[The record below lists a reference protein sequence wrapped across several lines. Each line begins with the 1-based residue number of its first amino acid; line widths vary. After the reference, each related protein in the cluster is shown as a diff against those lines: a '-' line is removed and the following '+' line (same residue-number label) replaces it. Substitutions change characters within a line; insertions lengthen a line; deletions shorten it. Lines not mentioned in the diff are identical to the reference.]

1 MKIKKEYIAQ
11 SDGEENRMSNYT
23 QTFEADTGKILNIVI
38 NSLYSERDIFL
49 RELLS
54 NASDAIQKRKFLGQT
69 DPSILNIEADNIEII
84 VNKKK
89 KIIEITDTGI
99 GLTEAELAETLG
111 TIAKSG
117 TSAFLKEMEGE
128 ENSKDAAKTLIGQ
141 FGVGFY
147 SAFMVAD
154 KVEVVSRKA
163 GDTQCSSWESDGQS
177 GFSISNSKE
186 EQAVGTKIRL
196 SLKKDAK
203 EFADPDKIKGLIKKY
218 SDHISFPINIK
229 EADGEIEQV
238 NSATAIWTKT
248 ASEISKE
255 EYKEFYNSTFGTF
268 DEPFATLHNKS
279 EGTLEFTN
287 LLFIP
292 KTAPFDLFDPERKTK
307 INLYINRVFISND
320 LDGVIPTWLRF
331 VKGILDTT
339 SLDLN
344 VSREMVQ
351 NNPVLKKIS
360 KSLTKRVLSELKK
373 RLKKDEEAYDAF
385 WEQFGKVLKE
395 GLYEDLENK
404 DKIAEIIKVHSLKE
418 DKLITLQGYI
428 DSMVDGQDKIY
439 VLTADTLAQAQSSP
453 HLEGFK
459 AKGIDVLLMT
469 DPIDAFW
476 TSQMRSFQE
485 KNFVSISREKYDIT
499 KLGDVKE
506 EDVEE
511 TKNTDETYSPIIKEC
526 LGEMVEDVKASN
538 NLVDSPVR
546 LVAGEGGLD
555 FNLERILKAQNP
567 DFEGS
572 KKILEINTNHD
583 LIKKLPALPSE
594 TQKSLCRVLFEQARI
609 LDGEMPS
616 DSLQFSKDLITIGLK
631 LK

>member
-1 MKIKKEYIAQ
+1 MIKECIAQ
-11 SDGEENRMSNYT
+11 TGNQETRMSNYT

-38 NSLYSERDIFL
+38 NSLYSDRDIFL

-69 DPSILNIEADNIEII
+69 DPAVLNNEIDNIEIV

-99 GLTEAELAETLG
+99 GLTDAELAETLG

-117 TSAFLKEMEGE
+117 TSAFLQELDGE
-128 ENSKDAAKTLIGQ
+128 ESSKDAAKTLIGQ

-163 GDTQCSSWESDGQS
+163 GTSKSSIWESDGQS
-177 GFSISNSKE
+177 GFSINNSE
-186 EQAVGTKIRL
+186 DEQVVGTKIIL
-196 SLKKDAK
+196 HLKKDAK
-203 EFADPDKIKGLIKKY
+203 EFATTDKIKSLIKKY
-218 SDHISFPINIK
+218 SDHISVPINIK
-229 EADGEIEQV
+229 EADGEIEQA
-238 NSATAIWTKT
+238 NSATAIWTKAT
-248 ASEISKE
+248 SEISDE

-320 LDGVIPTWLRF
+320 LEGVIPTWLRF
-331 VKGILDTT
+331 IKGILDTT

-373 RLKKDEEAYDAF
+373 RLKKDEVAYDAF

-395 GLYEDLENK
+395 GLYEDIENK
-404 DKIAEIIKVHSLKE
+404 DKIAEIIRVRSFKE
-418 DKLITLQGYI
+418 DKLITLQSYL
-428 DSMVDGQDKIY
+428 DSMIDGQDKIY
-439 VLTADTLAQAQSSP
+439 VLTADTLEQAQSSP

-459 AKGIDVLLMT
+459 AQGIDVLLMT

-476 TSQMRSFQE
+476 TSQMKSFQE
-485 KNFVSISREKYDIT
+485 KDFLSISREKYDIS
-499 KLGDVKE
+499 KLGEVKD
-506 EDVEE
+506 EDGEDNE
-511 TKNTDETYSPIIKEC
+511 NTDEVYSPIVKEC
-526 LGEMVEDVKASN
+526 LGDLVEDVKASK
-538 NLVDSPVR
+538 NLIDSPVR

-567 DFEGS
+567 EFEGS
-572 KKILEINTNHD
+572 KKVLEINLTHK
-583 LIKKLPALPSE
+583 LIKKLPALSSE

-616 DSLQFSKDLITIGLK
+616 NSLQFSKDLIALGLK
-631 LK
+631 IV

>member
-1 MKIKKEYIAQ
+1 MIKECIAQ
-11 SDGEENRMSNYT
+11 TGNQETRMSNYT

-38 NSLYSERDIFL
+38 NSLYSDRDIFL

-69 DPSILNIEADNIEII
+69 DPAVLNNEIDNIEIV

-99 GLTEAELAETLG
+99 GLTDAELAETLG

-117 TSAFLKEMEGE
+117 TSAFLQELDGE
-128 ENSKDAAKTLIGQ
+128 ESSKDAAKTLIGQ

-163 GDTQCSSWESDGQS
+163 GTSKSSIWESDGQS
-177 GFSISNSKE
+177 GFSINNSE
-186 EQAVGTKIRL
+186 DEQVVGTKIIL
-196 SLKKDAK
+196 HLKKDAK
-203 EFADPDKIKGLIKKY
+203 EFATTDKIKSLIKKY
-218 SDHISFPINIK
+218 SDHISVPINIK
-229 EADGEIEQV
+229 EADGEIEQA
-238 NSATAIWTKT
+238 NSATAIWTKAT
-248 ASEISKE
+248 SEISDE

-320 LDGVIPTWLRF
+320 LEGVIPTWLRF
-331 VKGILDTT
+331 IKGILDTT

-373 RLKKDEEAYDAF
+373 RLKKDEVAYDAF

-395 GLYEDLENK
+395 GLYEDIENK
-404 DKIAEIIKVHSLKE
+404 DKIAEIIRVRSFKE
-418 DKLITLQGYI
+418 DKLITLQSYL
-428 DSMVDGQDKIY
+428 DSMIDGQDKIY
-439 VLTADTLAQAQSSP
+439 VLTADTLEQAQSSP

-459 AKGIDVLLMT
+459 AQGIDVLLMT

-476 TSQMRSFQE
+476 TSQMKSFQE
-485 KNFVSISREKYDIT
+485 KDFLSISREKYDIS
-499 KLGDVKE
+499 KLGEVKD
-506 EDVEE
+506 EDGEDNE
-511 TKNTDETYSPIIKEC
+511 NTNEVYSPIIKEC
-526 LGEMVEDVKASN
+526 LGDLVEDVKASK
-538 NLVDSPVR
+538 NLIDSPVR

-567 DFEGS
+567 EFEGS
-572 KKILEINTNHD
+572 KKVLEINLTHK
-583 LIKKLPALPSE
+583 LIKKLPALSSE

-616 DSLQFSKDLITIGLK
+616 NSLQFSKDLIALGLK
-631 LK
+631 VE

>member
-1 MKIKKEYIAQ
+1 
-11 SDGEENRMSNYT
+11 MSNYT

-38 NSLYSERDIFL
+38 NSLYSDRDIFL

-69 DPSILNIEADNIEII
+69 DPAVLNNEIDNIEIV

-99 GLTEAELAETLG
+99 GLTDAELAETLG

-117 TSAFLKEMEGE
+117 TSAFLQELDGE
-128 ENSKDAAKTLIGQ
+128 ESSKDAAKTLIGQ

-163 GDTQCSSWESDGQS
+163 GTSKSSIWESDGQS
-177 GFSISNSKE
+177 GFSINNSE
-186 EQAVGTKIRL
+186 DEQVVGTKIIL
-196 SLKKDAK
+196 HLKKDAK
-203 EFADPDKIKGLIKKY
+203 EFATTDKIKSLIKKY
-218 SDHISFPINIK
+218 SDHISVPINIK
-229 EADGEIEQV
+229 EADGEIEQA
-238 NSATAIWTKT
+238 NSATAIWTKAT
-248 ASEISKE
+248 SEISDE

-320 LDGVIPTWLRF
+320 LEGVIPTWLRF
-331 VKGILDTT
+331 IKGILDTT

-373 RLKKDEEAYDAF
+373 RLKKDEVAYDAF

-395 GLYEDLENK
+395 GLYEDIENK
-404 DKIAEIIKVHSLKE
+404 DKIAEIIRVRSFKE
-418 DKLITLQGYI
+418 DKLITLQSYL
-428 DSMVDGQDKIY
+428 DSMIDGQDKIY
-439 VLTADTLAQAQSSP
+439 VLTADTLEQAQSSP

-459 AKGIDVLLMT
+459 AQGIDVLLMT

-476 TSQMRSFQE
+476 TSQMKSFQE
-485 KNFVSISREKYDIT
+485 KDFLSISREKYDIS
-499 KLGDVKE
+499 KLGEVKD
-506 EDVEE
+506 EDGEDNE
-511 TKNTDETYSPIIKEC
+511 NTDEVYSPIIKEC
-526 LGEMVEDVKASN
+526 LGDLVEDVKASK
-538 NLVDSPVR
+538 NLIDSPVR

-567 DFEGS
+567 EFEGS
-572 KKILEINTNHD
+572 KKVLEINLTHK
-583 LIKKLPALPSE
+583 LIKKLPALSSE

-616 DSLQFSKDLITIGLK
+616 NSLQFSKDLIALGLK
-631 LK
+631 VV

>member
-1 MKIKKEYIAQ
+1 MIKECIAQ
-11 SDGEENRMSNYT
+11 TGNQETRMSNYT

-38 NSLYSERDIFL
+38 NSLYSDRDIFL

-69 DPSILNIEADNIEII
+69 DPAVLNNEIDNIEIVI
-84 VNKKK
+84 NKKK

-99 GLTEAELAETLG
+99 GLSDAELAETLG

-117 TSAFLKEMEGE
+117 TSAFLQELDGE
-128 ENSKDAAKTLIGQ
+128 ESSKDAAKTLIGQ

-163 GDTQCSSWESDGQS
+163 GTSKSSIWESDGQS
-177 GFSISNSKE
+177 GFAINNSE
-186 EQAVGTKIRL
+186 DDQAVGTKIVL
-196 SLKKDAK
+196 HLKKDAK
-203 EFADPDKIKGLIKKY
+203 EFATSDKIKSLIKKY
-218 SDHISFPINIK
+218 SDHISVPINIK
-229 EADGEIEQV
+229 ETDGEVEQV
-238 NSATAIWTKT
+238 NSATAIWTKPT
-248 ASEISKE
+248 SKISDE
-255 EYKEFYNSTFGTF
+255 DYKEFYNSTFGTF

-320 LDGVIPTWLRF
+320 LEGVIPTWLRF
-331 VKGILDTT
+331 IKGILDTS

-373 RLKKDEEAYDAF
+373 RLKKDEVAYDAF

-395 GLYEDLENK
+395 GLYEDIENK
-404 DKIAEIIKVHSLKE
+404 DKIAEIIRVRSLKE
-418 DKLITLQGYI
+418 DKLITLQSYI
-428 DSMVDGQDKIY
+428 ESMVDGQDKIY
-439 VLTADTLAQAQSSP
+439 VLTADTMAQAQSSP

-476 TSQMRSFQE
+476 TSQMRSFEE
-485 KNFVSISREKYDIT
+485 KDFVSISREKYDIA
-499 KLGDVKE
+499 KLGEVKDG
-506 EDVEE
+506 DVEE
-511 TKNTDETYSPIIKEC
+511 TENADETYSPIIKEC

-572 KKILEINTNHD
+572 KKILEINTNHE

>member
-1 MKIKKEYIAQ
+1 MIKECIAQ
-11 SDGEENRMSNYT
+11 TGNQETRMSNYT

-38 NSLYSERDIFL
+38 NSLYSDRDIFL

-69 DPSILNIEADNIEII
+69 DPVVLNDENDNIEIVI
-84 VNKKK
+84 NKKK

-99 GLTEAELAETLG
+99 GLTDAELAETLG

-117 TSAFLKEMEGE
+117 TSAFLQELDGE
-128 ENSKDAAKTLIGQ
+128 ESSKDAAKTLIGQ

-163 GDTQCSSWESDGQS
+163 GTSKSSIWESDGQS
-177 GFSISNSKE
+177 GFAINNSE
-186 EQAVGTKIRL
+186 DQQAVGTKIIL
-196 SLKKDAK
+196 HLKKDAK
-203 EFADPDKIKGLIKKY
+203 EFATTDKIKSLIKKY
-218 SDHISFPINIK
+218 SDHISVPINIK

-238 NSATAIWTKT
+238 NSATAIWTKAT
-248 ASEISKE
+248 SKISDE
-255 EYKEFYNSTFGTF
+255 EYKEFYNSTFGAF

-320 LDGVIPTWLRF
+320 LEGVIPTWLRF
-331 VKGILDTT
+331 IKGILDTT

-373 RLKKDEEAYDAF
+373 RLKKDEVAYDAF

-395 GLYEDLENK
+395 GLYEDIENK
-404 DKIAEIIKVHSLKE
+404 DKIAEIIRVRSLKE
-418 DKLITLQGYI
+418 DKLITLQSYI
-428 DSMVDGQDKIY
+428 DSMIDGQDKIY
-439 VLTADTLAQAQSSP
+439 VLTADTLEQAQSSP

-459 AKGIDVLLMT
+459 AQGIDVLLMT

-476 TSQMRSFQE
+476 TSQMKSFQE
-485 KNFVSISREKYDIT
+485 KDFLSISREKYDIS
-499 KLGDVKE
+499 KLGEVKDDDGGDNE
-506 EDVEE
+506 S
-511 TKNTDETYSPIIKEC
+511 TDEVYSPIIKEC
-526 LGEMVEDVKASN
+526 LGDLVEDVKASK
-538 NLVDSPVR
+538 NLIDSPVR
-546 LVAGEGGLD
+546 LVAGDGGLD

-567 DFEGS
+567 EFEGS
-572 KKILEINTNHD
+572 KKVLEINLRHE
-583 LIKKLPALPSE
+583 LIKKLPALSSE

-616 DSLQFSKDLITIGLK
+616 NSLQFSKDLITLGLK
-631 LK
+631 VV

>member
-1 MKIKKEYIAQ
+1 MIKECIAQ
-11 SDGEENRMSNYT
+11 TGNQETRMSNYT

-38 NSLYSERDIFL
+38 NSLYSDRDIFL

-69 DPSILNIEADNIEII
+69 DPAVLNNEIDNIEIV

-99 GLTEAELAETLG
+99 GLTDAELAETLG

-117 TSAFLKEMEGE
+117 TSAFLQELDGE
-128 ENSKDAAKTLIGQ
+128 ESSKDAAKTLIGQ

-163 GDTQCSSWESDGQS
+163 GTSKSSIWESDGQS
-177 GFSISNSKE
+177 GFSINNSE
-186 EQAVGTKIRL
+186 DEQVVGTKIIL
-196 SLKKDAK
+196 HLKKDAK
-203 EFADPDKIKGLIKKY
+203 EFATTDKIKSLIKKY
-218 SDHISFPINIK
+218 SDHISVPINIK
-229 EADGEIEQV
+229 EADGEVEQA
-238 NSATAIWTKT
+238 NSATAIWTKAT
-248 ASEISKE
+248 SEISDE

-320 LDGVIPTWLRF
+320 LEGVIPTWLRF
-331 VKGILDTT
+331 IKGILDTT

-373 RLKKDEEAYDAF
+373 RLKKDEVAYDAF

-395 GLYEDLENK
+395 GLYEDIENK
-404 DKIAEIIKVHSLKE
+404 DKIAEIIRVRSFKE
-418 DKLITLQGYI
+418 DKLITLQSYI
-428 DSMVDGQDKIY
+428 DSMIDGQDKIY
-439 VLTADTLAQAQSSP
+439 VLTADTLEQAQSSP

-459 AKGIDVLLMT
+459 AQGIDVLLMT

-476 TSQMRSFQE
+476 TSQMKSFQE
-485 KNFVSISREKYDIT
+485 KDFLSISREKYDIS
-499 KLGDVKE
+499 KLGEVKD
-506 EDVEE
+506 EDGEDNE
-511 TKNTDETYSPIIKEC
+511 NTDEVYSPIIKEC
-526 LGEMVEDVKASN
+526 LGDLVEDVKASK
-538 NLVDSPVR
+538 NLIDSPVR

-567 DFEGS
+567 EFEGS
-572 KKILEINTNHD
+572 KKVLEINLTHK
-583 LIKKLPALPSE
+583 LIKKLPALSSE

-616 DSLQFSKDLITIGLK
+616 NSLQFSKDLIALGLK
-631 LK
+631 VV

>member
-1 MKIKKEYIAQ
+1 MIKECIAQ
-11 SDGEENRMSNYT
+11 TGNQETRMSNYT

-38 NSLYSERDIFL
+38 NSLYSDRDIFL

-69 DPSILNIEADNIEII
+69 DPAVLNNEIDNIEIV

-99 GLTEAELAETLG
+99 GLTDAELAETLG

-117 TSAFLKEMEGE
+117 TSAFLQELDGE
-128 ENSKDAAKTLIGQ
+128 ESSKDAAKTLIGQ

-163 GDTQCSSWESDGQS
+163 GTSKSSIWESDGQS
-177 GFSISNSKE
+177 GFSINNSE
-186 EQAVGTKIRL
+186 DEQVVGTKIIL
-196 SLKKDAK
+196 HLKKDAK
-203 EFADPDKIKGLIKKY
+203 EFATTDKIKSLIKKY
-218 SDHISFPINIK
+218 SDHISVPINIK
-229 EADGEIEQV
+229 EADGEIEQA
-238 NSATAIWTKT
+238 NSATAIWTKAT
-248 ASEISKE
+248 SEISDE

-279 EGTLEFTN
+279 EGKLEFTN

-320 LDGVIPTWLRF
+320 LEGVIPTWLRF
-331 VKGILDTT
+331 IKGILDTT

-373 RLKKDEEAYDAF
+373 RLKKDEVAYDAF

-395 GLYEDLENK
+395 GLYEDIENK
-404 DKIAEIIKVHSLKE
+404 DKIAEIIRVRSFKE
-418 DKLITLQGYI
+418 DKLITLQSYL
-428 DSMVDGQDKIY
+428 DSMIDGQDKIY
-439 VLTADTLAQAQSSP
+439 VLTADTLEQAQSSP

-459 AKGIDVLLMT
+459 AQGIDVLLMT

-476 TSQMRSFQE
+476 TSQMKSFQE
-485 KNFVSISREKYDIT
+485 KDFLSISREKYDIS
-499 KLGDVKE
+499 KLGEVKD
-506 EDVEE
+506 EDGEDNE
-511 TKNTDETYSPIIKEC
+511 NTDEVYSPIIKEC
-526 LGEMVEDVKASN
+526 LGDLVEDVKASK
-538 NLVDSPVR
+538 NLIDSPVR

-567 DFEGS
+567 EFEGS
-572 KKILEINTNHD
+572 KKVLEINLTHK
-583 LIKKLPALPSE
+583 LIKKLPALSSE

-616 DSLQFSKDLITIGLK
+616 NSLQFSKDLIALGLK
-631 LK
+631 VV

>member
-1 MKIKKEYIAQ
+1 MIKECIAQ
-11 SDGEENRMSNYT
+11 TGNQETRMSNYT

-38 NSLYSERDIFL
+38 NSLYSDRDIFL

-54 NASDAIQKRKFLGQT
+54 NASDAIQKRKFLCQT
-69 DPSILNIEADNIEII
+69 DPAVLNNEIDNIEIV

-99 GLTEAELAETLG
+99 GLTDAELAETLG

-117 TSAFLKEMEGE
+117 TSAFLQELDGE
-128 ENSKDAAKTLIGQ
+128 ESSKDAAKTLIGQ

-163 GDTQCSSWESDGQS
+163 GTSKSSIWESDGQS
-177 GFSISNSKE
+177 GFSINNSE
-186 EQAVGTKIRL
+186 DEQVVGTKIIL
-196 SLKKDAK
+196 HLKKDAK
-203 EFADPDKIKGLIKKY
+203 EFATTDKIKSLIKKY
-218 SDHISFPINIK
+218 SDHISVPINIK
-229 EADGEIEQV
+229 EADGEVEQA
-238 NSATAIWTKT
+238 NSATAIWTKAT
-248 ASEISKE
+248 SEISDE

-320 LDGVIPTWLRF
+320 LEGVIPTWLRF
-331 VKGILDTT
+331 IKGILDTS

-373 RLKKDEEAYDAF
+373 RLKKDEVAYDAF

-395 GLYEDLENK
+395 GLYEDIENK
-404 DKIAEIIKVHSLKE
+404 DKIAEIIRVRSFKE
-418 DKLITLQGYI
+418 DKLITLQSYL
-428 DSMVDGQDKIY
+428 DSMIDGQDKIY
-439 VLTADTLAQAQSSP
+439 VLTADTLEQAQSSP

-459 AKGIDVLLMT
+459 AQGIDVLLMT

-476 TSQMRSFQE
+476 TSQMKSFQE
-485 KNFVSISREKYDIT
+485 KDFLSISREKYDIS
-499 KLGDVKE
+499 KLGEVKD
-506 EDVEE
+506 EDGEDNE
-511 TKNTDETYSPIIKEC
+511 NTDEVYSPIVKEC
-526 LGEMVEDVKASN
+526 LGDLVEDVKASK
-538 NLVDSPVR
+538 NLIDSPVR

-567 DFEGS
+567 EFEGS
-572 KKILEINTNHD
+572 KKVLEINLTHK
-583 LIKKLPALPSE
+583 LIKKLPALSSE

-616 DSLQFSKDLITIGLK
+616 NSLQFSKDLIALGLK
-631 LK
+631 VV